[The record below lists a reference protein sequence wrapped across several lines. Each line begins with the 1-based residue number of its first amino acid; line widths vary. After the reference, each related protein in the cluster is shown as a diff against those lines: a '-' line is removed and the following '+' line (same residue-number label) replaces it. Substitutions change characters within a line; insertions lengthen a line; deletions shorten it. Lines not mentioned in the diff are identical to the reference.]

1 MLKNNIELKTSNN
14 KYKFGL
20 ISFNLGIFFLPS
32 ALPISIFFLLISIY
46 QSLNISHKLFFKE
59 KQNQIL
65 FLCTGLMILSSINS
79 AIFLKSIT
87 QQTFLDSLIGL
98 LNWLPYFI
106 LFISSQVYLQNFNQR
121 KTFSKFIIAST
132 IPVILSCFLQAKLKI
147 YGPFEIFNGLI
158 IWFQRPVVEN
168 SGITGLFNNQNYTGI
183 WLSAILPFLF
193 YEFNYTKNNFLN
205 KVILLIIICSTIYF
219 TLLTNSRNALI
230 GIAIVMINLLRKKYF
245 LIFPFVF
252 SFYFT
257 VENFT
262 NINLPDYLNLF
273 NRFNPTNFF
282 SKIIVLENGA
292 LKSTRLDIYSST
304 IEFIKESPILG
315 WGPSSFAKVYQS
327 KTEWLALFQHSHNMI
342 LEIAYNFGIPFAIIM
357 VYFITKLIKDS
368 AFKIFKDLPK
378 DKSYFINKFW
388 LLSVIVIVTS
398 HLFDITYYD
407 GKIAILIWV
416 LLAGLKC
423 IIDEK
428 KAEDFYS
435 S

>member
-1 MLKNNIELKTSNN
+1 MINNIELKTSNN
-14 KYKFGL
+14 KYKVGL
-20 ISFNLGIFFLPS
+20 ISFYLGIFFLPS
-32 ALPISIFFLLISIY
+32 ALPISVFFLLISTY
-46 QSLNISHKLFFKE
+46 QSLNINNKLFFKE
-59 KQNQIL
+59 KYNQIL
-65 FLCTGLMILSSINS
+65 FLCTGIMILSSINS
-79 AIFLKSIT
+79 TIFLKSIT
-87 QQTFLDSLIGL
+87 QQTFLDSLVGL

-106 LFISSQVYLQNFNQR
+106 LFISSQVYLQTFNQR

-132 IPVILSCFLQAKLKI
+132 IPVIFSCLLQANLKI

-193 YEFNYTKNNFLN
+193 YEFNYTKNNLLN
-205 KVILLIIICSTIYF
+205 KLIVLIITCSTIYF
-219 TLLTNSRNALI
+219 TLLTNSRNAFI
-230 GIAIVMINLLRKKYF
+230 GLAIVMLNLLRKKYF
-245 LIFPFVF
+245 LIFPFVV
-252 SFYFT
+252 SFYFA
-257 VENFT
+257 VKNFT
-262 NINLPDYLNLF
+262 NINLPDYLNIF

-315 WGPSSFAKVYQS
+315 WGPSSFAKVYQL

-342 LEIAYNFGIPFAIIM
+342 LEIAYNFGIPFAMIM
-357 VYFITKLIKDS
+357 VYFITKLLNDS
-368 AFKIFKDLPK
+368 AFKIFKSLPK

-388 LLSVIVIVTS
+388 FLSVIVIVTS

-423 IIDEK
+423 IIEEK